1 MIWCFYSNGFSN
13 ISLLSKHI
21 VLNSS
26 WKGRPFILKTPSF
39 VVLCSITP
47 VFCGPILCLC
57 LCLLPHFVLLF
68 VAPLCVVNLLFKR
81 QFMQLLCKAYC
92 VDRPQS
98 LSSTTNVEI
107 RIYWDQFGFYTYQPI
122 SDGVYYTLY
131 TIQWIASLCFLDW
144 WSRLSMLPWL
154 IHFAEWIYNP
164 YSSTYL
170 KQMIHFNQP

>member
-1 MIWCFYSNGFSN
+1 MIWCYIPFGV

-39 VVLCSITP
+39 VVLRSITP

-57 LCLLPHFVLLF
+57 LCLWPHFVLLF

-98 LSSTTNVEI
+98 LSTTTNVEI
-107 RIYWDQFGFYTYQPI
+107 SIFWI
-122 SDGVYYTLY
+122 SVSILYILNFLSDVYYTLY
-131 TIQWIASLCFLDW
+131 KYSLSLFSGLMIAPFHASMIDPLCWVNLRSLQHIFQ
-144 WSRLSMLPWL
+144 
-154 IHFAEWIYNP
+154 I
-164 YSSTYL
+164 L
-170 KQMIHFNQP
+170 KQMIQFRQP